1 MFQSSIIGGLHLK
14 LKELVEQLTIFSVQG
29 TMDVDITGINM
40 NSREV
45 KQGDLFVCISGIPGL
60 QEDRHQYIDHAI
72 EAGAVALIVERDI
85 IANVP
90 TIKVPNARFALA
102 LLSTHFYG
110 YPSHD
115 LKLIGVTGT
124 NGKTTTSHMI
134 ESILA
139 HASYRTGLMG
149 NIGTK
154 IGSTVYKSKIN
165 TQDPHMLQSNLAK
178 MKECSTDYCVM
189 EVTSQGLHMGRVVG
203 CEFRTAVFTNL
214 TGDHLDYH
222 GTMDNYLM
230 AKGTLFS
237 RMGNSYSHEPS
248 KQKFAILN
256 ADDPASKV
264 FNSLTT
270 AQVVTYGINNPADV
284 MAEDI
289 QFTAKGTTSFKL
301 VSFGGTVTIQC
312 KMVGAFNVYN
322 ALAAIATVLTEQ
334 IPLHSI
340 QQALSEFTNVSGRM
354 QMIDGDQDFLVIAD
368 YAHTTDAINNALL
381 TLREIAHKRLI
392 TVMCCEGENESE
404 LLSQMRASA
413 VNHSDI
419 VIVHAEPSSMEG
431 TNRIIKD
438 LEMGQGKCTS
448 LELMPNPIQAIARAI
463 ELARPEDIVLITGKE
478 DYKTDIQHI
487 LKDYQ
492 SHSYTEVGDHNQG
505 IHIRT

>member
-1 MFQSSIIGGLHLK
+1 MK

-29 TMDVDITGINM
+29 NMDVDITGINM

-45 KQGDLFVCISGIPGL
+45 KQGDLFVCISGISGL
-60 QEDRHQYIDHAI
+60 QADRHPYIDHAI
-72 EAGAVALIVERDI
+72 EAGAVAIIVEKDVVAQI
-85 IANVP
+85 P

-102 LLSTHFYG
+102 VLSTHFYG

-134 ESILA
+134 EFILA

-154 IGSTVYKSKIN
+154 IGSTIRKSNIN

-178 MKECSTDYCVM
+178 MNECSTDYCVM

-203 CEFRTAVFTNL
+203 CDFRTAVFTNL
-214 TGDHLDYH
+214 THDHLDYH

-230 AKGTLFS
+230 AKGALFS

-256 ADDPASKV
+256 ADDSASEV

-270 AQVVTYGINNPADV
+270 AQVITYGINNPADV

-289 QFTAKGTTSFKL
+289 QLTAKGMTFRL
-301 VSFGGTVTIQC
+301 VSFVGTVTIQC
-312 KMVGAFNVYN
+312 KMLGIFNVYN
-322 ALAAIATVLTEQ
+322 ALAAIATALAEQ

-340 QQALSEFTNVSGRM
+340 QQALSEFTNVTGRM
-354 QMIDGDQDFLVIAD
+354 EMIDGDQDFLVIVD
-368 YAHTTDAINNALL
+368 YAHTSDALNNALS
-381 TLREIAHKRLI
+381 TLRELAHKRVI
-392 TVMCCEGENESE
+392 TVIGREDKNEESIF
-404 LLSQMRASA
+404 LQMRAIA
-413 VNHSDI
+413 LKHSDM
-419 VIVHAEPSSMEG
+419 VIVNTEYVSTEA
-431 TNRIIKD
+431 TNRMIKD
-438 LEMGQGKCTS
+438 LEKGQGEGTF
-448 LELMPNPIQAIARAI
+448 LELISNRKQAVQRAI
-463 ELARPEDIVLITGKE
+463 ELANPEDIVFFAGKE
-478 DYKTDIQHI
+478 DYKTEIQHI

-492 SHSYTEVGDHNQG
+492 NHSYPEVGDHTQG